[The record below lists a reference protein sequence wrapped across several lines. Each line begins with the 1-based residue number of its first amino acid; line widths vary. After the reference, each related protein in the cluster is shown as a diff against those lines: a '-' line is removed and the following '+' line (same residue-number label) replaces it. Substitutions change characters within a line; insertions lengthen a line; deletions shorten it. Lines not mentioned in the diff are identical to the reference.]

1 MPAALTQPSGHYLL
15 RTLRRRAT
23 AVSALGVGLA
33 TFGFYVLTLA
43 PGLTWSNAA
52 ADGGDLL
59 AAAFTWGI
67 PHPTGY
73 PTYLILLRGFAV
85 IAPLGDEAF
94 RGNLMSAAFAAA
106 AVSLLFVATVRILST
121 PARAD
126 AAPRALVLLAAGVA
140 SAALAASRELWSQAT
155 VTEVYAVN
163 GFFVSA
169 LFLGAVVLRERIETG
184 QAGGAL
190 TAGLGVALGLG
201 LGNHLTLAA
210 VAAPMLAW
218 AYLGAG
224 ARGALS
230 PRLVWPLVA
239 GLAAG
244 LSVYLYAPIASAG
257 SPAINW
263 GHPDTI
269 AGFWWMVS
277 GTIYQGYAFGV
288 PAGDI
293 LPRLVTSADFLLA
306 QYTVVGLAIGL
317 IGLSWLWDA
326 RRLLALSNLVSVALL
341 AGYTVTYHTI
351 DTFIYLIPVFMI
363 FSVWLAGGLVVVF
376 TGARRLA
383 ADSRAGRGPLAR
395 VGPRMATGAL
405 AVAALAAIPGFSVAT
420 NLGDL
425 DLSGDREAIQF
436 AESTIETVGSGGV
449 IFARSAETV
458 FGLWYQAYVAD
469 REERVMV
476 VSTPHLPFDWYWED
490 LRAQFPERMPAES
503 PPSHSQRAQWII
515 DENLGVRPVFDADPK
530 RARALLPEYYV
541 LVPMGDIVRIER

>member
-15 RTLRRRAT
+15 RALRQRAT

-33 TFGFYVLTLA
+33 AFGFYVLTLA

-59 AAAFTWGI
+59 AAAFTWGV

-106 AVSLLFVATVRILST
+106 AVSLLFVATVRVLST

-126 AAPRALVLLAAGVA
+126 AAPRAVVLLAAGVA

-155 VTEVYAVN
+155 VAEVYALN
-163 GFFVSA
+163 SFFVSA
-169 LFLGAVVLRERIETG
+169 LFLAAVVLRERLRSGGNHPVFTAATG
-184 QAGGAL
+184 A
-190 TAGLGVALGLG
+190 ALGLG
-201 LGNHLTLAA
+201 LGNHFTLLA

-224 ARGALS
+224 ARGALN
-230 PRLVWPLVA
+230 PRLIWPLAA

-257 SPAINW
+257 SPAVNW

-288 PAGDI
+288 PAEDI
-293 LPRLVTSADFLLA
+293 LPRLVTAADFLLA

-326 RRLLALSNLVSVALL
+326 RRSLVVSNLLSTILIV
-341 AGYTVTYHTI
+341 GYTVTYHTI

-363 FSVWLAGGLVVVF
+363 FSVWLAAGLVVVF
-376 TGARRLA
+376 TGARKLA

-395 VGPRMATGAL
+395 VGPGMATGVL
-405 AVAALAAIPGFSVAT
+405 AVAALAVIPGFSVAT
-420 NLGDL
+420 NLSDL
-425 DLSGDREAIQF
+425 DLSGDREAIRF
-436 AESTIETVGSGGV
+436 AESTIETVGPGAV

-458 FGLWYQAYVAD
+458 FSLWYQAYVPD
-469 REERVMV
+469 REEDVMV
-476 VSTPHLPFDWYWED
+476 VSVPHLQFDWYWED
-490 LRAQFPERMPAES
+490 LQAQFPERMPAES
-503 PPSHSQRAQWII
+503 PASHSQRAQWII

-530 RARALLPEYYV
+530 RARVLLPEYYV
-541 LVPMGDIVRIER
+541 LVPIGDIVRIER